1 MSYSAGGDRL
11 TPFAFA
17 AVVYLIALLP
27 SIAVIAHLL
36 PRARKLFMTIST
48 RAIVTA
54 AVVINIISIGFSE
67 VQRRQLGSTAIDAT
81 LELRRIEQQR
91 LAQQSIELDRTY
103 KLVAEVNNRI
113 SMIQAQLLGLQAR
126 AQAVND
132 AK

>member
-1 MSYSAGGDRL
+1 
-11 TPFAFA
+11 
-17 AVVYLIALLP
+17 
-27 SIAVIAHLL
+27 
-36 PRARKLFMTIST
+36 MTIST

-54 AVVINIISIGFSE
+54 AVVINIISIGLSE

-103 KLVAEVNNRI
+103 KLIAEVNNRI

>member
-1 MSYSAGGDRL
+1 
-11 TPFAFA
+11 
-17 AVVYLIALLP
+17 
-27 SIAVIAHLL
+27 
-36 PRARKLFMTIST
+36 MTIST

-54 AVVINIISIGFSE
+54 AVVINIISIGLSE

-103 KLVAEVNNRI
+103 KLIAEVNNRI
-113 SMIQAQLLGLQAR
+113 SMIQAQLLGIQAR